1 MAQFSYTTGT
11 DSGGFYIKFEV
22 TELQY
27 NWGSGAYVY
36 NSNGYNHFGLARRAF
51 ASGRTSWFNDWNHSA
66 DTFGDLG
73 DGYVKNYPSTT
84 TTVKTGTKSLN
95 GWAYID
101 SSMYIYPYLC
111 MNNTDASTGV
121 FAPMWGVTQSG
132 SVSLGTTHPGIY
144 IEVKAPAVRPGF
156 FYWSDYGGSPS
167 NSQSILWIPKATAWN
182 GLRSNIAQLLAYK
195 GLISSAAAFN
205 DTALPTVSKG
215 TLIKASMYNQAVY
228 YINYMLGANYLS
240 YVTAGS
246 TPMYMYYWYQL
257 QQYLNGI
264 A

>member
-1 MAQFSYTTGT
+1 MAIFSYTTGY
-11 DSGGFYIKFEV
+11 DSTGFYIEYTV
-22 TELQY
+22 TGLQY
-27 NWGSGAYVY
+27 TWGSGAYVT
-36 NSNGYNHFGLARRAF
+36 NPNGYNHFGLGSQPF
-51 ASGRTSWFNDWNHSA
+51 TSGKLSWVFDYDSSYIKHQ
-66 DTFGDLG
+66 LR
-73 DGYVKNYPSTT
+73 DGYTLVYPSTT
-84 TTVKTGTKSLN
+84 ETAKTGTTTLN
-95 GWAYID
+95 GWARIN
-101 SSMYIYPYLC
+101 SSMYIYPYLG
-111 MNNTDASTGV
+111 MNGPDGTTGILGT
-121 FAPMWGVTQSG
+121 MWGVTETG
-132 SVSLGTTHPGIY
+132 SVSSGTIHPGIY

-156 FYWSDYGGSPS
+156 FYWSTYGGEPS
-167 NSQSILWIPKATAWN
+167 NSQSILWIPKAAAWN

-205 DTALPTVSKG
+205 DSALPTVSKG

>member
-1 MAQFSYTTGT
+1 MAQFSYTTGY
-11 DSGGFYIKFEV
+11 DSTGFYIEYTV
-22 TELQY
+22 TGLQY
-27 NWGSGAYVY
+27 NWGSGGYVF
-36 NSNGYNHFGLARRAF
+36 NSNGYNHFGIGTQAF
-51 ASGRTSWFNDWNHSA
+51 TSGRTSWLDYPSGNLLSK
-66 DTFGDLG
+66 LL
-73 DGYVKNYPSTT
+73 DGYTLVYPSSVTS
-84 TTVKTGTKSLN
+84 VKTGVTSLH
-95 GWAYID
+95 GWLYI
-101 SSMYIYPYLC
+101 SQSMYIYPYLG
-111 MNNTDASTGV
+111 MNGTDGTTGMIGT
-121 FAPMWGVTQSG
+121 MWGVTGTG

-144 IEVKAPAVRPGF
+144 IEVKTPAVRPGF
-156 FYWSDYGGSPS
+156 FYWSTYGGSPS
-167 NSQSILWIPKATAWN
+167 NSQSILWIPKAAAWN

-195 GLISSAAAFN
+195 GLIASAAAFN
-205 DTALPTVSKG
+205 DSTLPTVSKG